1 MEQLKR
7 DAVAGEDLF
16 EELGLQVA
24 PSEVEVGKTYPIF
37 GVITKILN
45 DQPGEVLVEL
55 NYSITA
61 HMTVSE
67 ASRVELLKERAF
79 ESGIFVC
86 TILSKEPAVEVD
98 CQVVIFGRKQ
108 AFNA

>member
-1 MEQLKR
+1 MEELKR

-37 GVITKILN
+37 GVITKIIN
-45 DQPGEVLVEL
+45 DEPGQVVVEL

-61 HMTVSE
+61 KMHVSE
-67 ASRVELLKERAF
+67 SSRVELLKERAF

-86 TILSKEPAVEVD
+86 TILNKEPSVEVD

>member
-7 DAVAGEDLF
+7 EAVDGDLF

-24 PSEVEVGKTYPIF
+24 PSDVEVGKTYPIF
-37 GVITKILN
+37 GVITKIIN
-45 DQPGEVLVEL
+45 DTPGEVEVEL
-55 NYSITA
+55 NYSINA
-61 HMTVSE
+61 RMHVSE
-67 ASRVELLKERAF
+67 GSRVELLKERAF

-86 TILSKEPAVEVD
+86 TILSKEPNVAVD